1 MEMAIAVAVGLGGS
15 GGEADVHGGVSAA
28 GAAAATMPDG
38 RRGRR
43 PREKKAVVL
52 PPPLTTS
59 PLSSPTS
66 TADGR
71 RGGGTG
77 RGGHQP
83 EMTVADWRGKRGSG
97 GRPTSGLG
105 EIVSLRVASA
115 GSSPHGQR

>member
-15 GGEADVHGGVSAA
+15 GGEADVRGGVGAA

-38 RRGRR
+38 RRGRW
-43 PREKKAVVL
+43 PREKEAVVL

-83 EMTVADWRGKRGSG
+83 EMAVADWRGKRGSG

-115 GSSPHGQR
+115 GSSPHG